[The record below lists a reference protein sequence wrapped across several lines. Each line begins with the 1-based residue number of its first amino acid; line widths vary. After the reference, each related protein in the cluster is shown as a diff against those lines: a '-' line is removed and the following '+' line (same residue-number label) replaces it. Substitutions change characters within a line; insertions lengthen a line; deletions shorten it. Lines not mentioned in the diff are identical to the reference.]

1 MIEKILAAIEKYRMP
16 ISGSHVLIGLSGGA
30 DSVALTLGLN
40 ELKDEMGFN
49 ISCAHVNHML
59 RGEEAMRD
67 EEFCRTLCEKYSVM
81 FHVKRIDVISI
92 AKEKHISVEMAARE
106 VRYDFFN
113 ELCIKCGYGLIATAH
128 TALDNAETVIF
139 NLVRGSGTAG
149 LCGIPPV
156 RGNIVRP
163 LILADRKEI
172 EAYLLMR
179 NESHITDSSNLCDD
193 FTRNK
198 IRHEIVPRLTE
209 INPSFIDSVSRMCE
223 NVSMDCDFIESWL
236 VSNSN
241 LKFEDGIIDIL
252 SFNPLHEAIKARILI
267 KVFESCGGHDLRKAH
282 IDSLIVLAYNNVTS
296 SECHL
301 PGGVKAKVQ
310 YSRMYFEKSESI
322 APRDYC
328 TSIDVDGIDG
338 KKIKSG
344 RFTITFEVRNGNVV
358 DVNKN
363 LMTGQFDCDTIGGKI
378 LIRNRKIGD
387 KYSPIGLIG
396 SKTIKKMMIDE
407 KIPAESRKE
416 LPVFEAGDDIIWT
429 AGLNICENYKV
440 KISTKRILQI
450 TVGEC

>member
-1 MIEKILAAIEKYRMP
+1 
-16 ISGSHVLIGLSGGA
+16 
-30 DSVALTLGLN
+30 
-40 ELKDEMGFN
+40 
-49 ISCAHVNHML
+49 
-59 RGEEAMRD
+59 
-67 EEFCRTLCEKYSVM
+67 
-81 FHVKRIDVISI
+81 
-92 AKEKHISVEMAARE
+92 
-106 VRYDFFN
+106 
-113 ELCIKCGYGLIATAH
+113 
-128 TALDNAETVIF
+128 
-139 NLVRGSGTAG
+139 
-149 LCGIPPV
+149 
-156 RGNIVRP
+156 
-163 LILADRKEI
+163 
-172 EAYLLMR
+172 
-179 NESHITDSSNLCDD
+179 
-193 FTRNK
+193 
-198 IRHEIVPRLTE
+198 
-209 INPSFIDSVSRMCE
+209 
-223 NVSMDCDFIESWL
+223 
-236 VSNSN
+236 
-241 LKFEDGIIDIL
+241 
-252 SFNPLHEAIKARILI
+252 
-267 KVFESCGGHDLRKAH
+267 
-282 IDSLIVLAYNNVTS
+282 
-296 SECHL
+296 
-301 PGGVKAKVQ
+301 
-310 YSRMYFEKSESI
+310 MYFEKSESI